1 MLCNKG
7 AMIKNILYQYALPIF
22 GFNQNFCFSEK
33 YMLTY
38 LKQESTNKTKQ
49 FYIYMLGIIKAVQII
64 NEHVVSVSGLVTKKS
79 L

>member
-1 MLCNKG
+1 
-7 AMIKNILYQYALPIF
+7 
-22 GFNQNFCFSEK
+22 
-33 YMLTY
+33 MLTY